1 MKILTSFIILS
12 SVLVAC
18 SQEDEV
24 AQNPI
29 TPFYSQAQLSFVGTD
44 LKDRRF
50 GHNVDLSQVDCQ
62 YDPDTTT
69 LKMVAYTFEEK
80 ATQGLKIK
88 ETIQLTDPR
97 FQTVQSSSLQASDTL
112 LLPPFIF
119 MGEDLDL
126 KHNDSSHCSTRYEM
140 QGDEITGRVVCW
152 DLEIEGQDE
161 MFVSLEFQCR
171 TKGYLLFEVQ
181 PEMVD

>member
-88 ETIQLTDPR
+88 EDHSTHR
-97 FQTVQSSSLQASDTL
+97 SSVS
-112 LLPPFIF
+112 
-119 MGEDLDL
+119 
-126 KHNDSSHCSTRYEM
+126 NCS
-140 QGDEITGRVVCW
+140 
-152 DLEIEGQDE
+152 
-161 MFVSLEFQCR
+161 EF
-171 TKGYLLFEVQ
+171 KSPSIGYTSFAPLYFYG
-181 PEMVD
+181 

>member
-1 MKILTSFIILS
+1 
-12 SVLVAC
+12 
-18 SQEDEV
+18 
-24 AQNPI
+24 
-29 TPFYSQAQLSFVGTD
+29 
-44 LKDRRF
+44 
-50 GHNVDLSQVDCQ
+50 
-62 YDPDTTT
+62 
-69 LKMVAYTFEEK
+69 
-80 ATQGLKIK
+80 
-88 ETIQLTDPR
+88 
-97 FQTVQSSSLQASDTL
+97 
-112 LLPPFIF
+112 